1 MEGMALSVSRAVA
14 STADPAFGS
23 DREGRIVAWNAS
35 AEAFLGYTVDEVVGR
50 PCHEVLRGRDV
61 FGNLYCGARCPVYE
75 AALRGEPIT
84 RFEITYRAANGRRV
98 NAEVSLFAL
107 RGELAEE
114 VYLVHLLRPVLNL
127 EGSQVR
133 GRAGVAIC
141 GKAEPSVS
149 LTPRQTEV
157 LKLLEAGCSTREIAQ
172 RLYISEVTVRNH
184 VESLLRKLE
193 VHSRLEAVAAA
204 RLSGIL

>member
-1 MEGMALSVSRAVA
+1 MIVSRAIS
-14 STADPAFGS
+14 STADPAFATDRGS
-23 DREGRIVAWNAS
+23 RIVSWNPS
-35 AEAFLGYTVDEVVGR
+35 AEKFLGYRESEVLGR

-61 FGNLYCGARCPVYE
+61 FGNHYCGPSCPVVE
-75 AALRGEPIT
+75 AALRGEPVT
-84 RFEITYRAANGRRV
+84 RFEVSYRAANGRRV
-98 NAEVSLFAL
+98 RTEVSLLAL

-114 VYLVHLLRPVLNL
+114 VYLVHLLRPLLNL
-127 EGSQVR
+127 EGPPVR
-133 GRAGVAIC
+133 GRSGVATS
-141 GKAEPSVS
+141 GKTEPSVS

-157 LKLLEAGCSTREIAQ
+157 LKLLEAGCSTREIAE